1 MENEYYDKFMNKLN
15 EWIPRN
21 CGSLEEAKN
30 NIFAEKLRRVDW
42 LDVLMKGLEITEIVV
57 CIVFPE
63 IAPVI
68 AIANI
73 FLSGGVKIYKKLQR
87 GEPINWFE
95 ELLEAGVGTVLNL
108 TKMKFVQKG
117 LAKIGKIIP
126 KGNLMKNIMNIG
138 NKGIQF
144 AQRIDKKL
152 NKNLIGK
159 IGKRIGEGIGE
170 DIINRKDEYLSAL
183 GSIAGDLSNGEIPN
197 EKIAKLI
204 FEGTYNGCANATNNY
219 IKEKMNKKYE
229 KIINDDN
236 KHEINAI
243 KESVSSLFDF
253 VRGTGDDILFKGKDF
268 QYALLH
274 NEYKLLTDPFHKWV
288 DNKLEGKILTKHL
301 TNGAIKSVDN
311 MIVNLLSEKSHI
323 FKINGK
329 FNEKLFDDF
338 VKDFEKNEK
347 DELYKAA
354 VEKLKKIKNDM
365 KEK

>member
-1 MENEYYDKFMNKLN
+1 
-15 EWIPRN
+15 
-21 CGSLEEAKN
+21 
-30 NIFAEKLRRVDW
+30 
-42 LDVLMKGLEITEIVV
+42 
-57 CIVFPE
+57 
-63 IAPVI
+63 
-68 AIANI
+68 
-73 FLSGGVKIYKKLQR
+73 
-87 GEPINWFE
+87 
-95 ELLEAGVGTVLNL
+95 
-108 TKMKFVQKG
+108 
-117 LAKIGKIIP
+117 
-126 KGNLMKNIMNIG
+126 
-138 NKGIQF
+138 
-144 AQRIDKKL
+144 
-152 NKNLIGK
+152 
-159 IGKRIGEGIGE
+159 
-170 DIINRKDEYLSAL
+170 
-183 GSIAGDLSNGEIPN
+183 
-197 EKIAKLI
+197 
-204 FEGTYNGCANATNNY
+204 
-219 IKEKMNKKYE
+219 MNKKYE

-243 KESVSSLFDF
+243 KESVSSLFNF

-268 QYALLH
+268 KYALLH